1 MKPISSAIAGMA
13 RSGIREIM
21 DLAATRPNVIHLEV
35 GEPNFPTP
43 PHILDAAA
51 RAARDGYTKYTANRG
66 LPEVRQAMATKIAD
80 RNGFSVDSI
89 DQIVVT
95 TGAVNAIIQALMVV
109 SDPGDPVLLPDP
121 AWPNYLMMATILGS
135 PVVRYPLMRDR
146 GFEPDFDALEAICAS
161 TPSAKAILMNTPG
174 NPTGAVMSR
183 SVVERMVEL
192 AARHDLY
199 IISDECYDDIV
210 FDGEHVS
217 PAAID
222 TDGRVISTFSVSKSY
237 AMTGWRIGYA
247 VASPEV
253 AAMISKVQEAVTACA
268 TAVAQKAA
276 QAALEGDQSCVG
288 EMRDAYR
295 QRRDRVVPI
304 LEAAGLLVSPPHG
317 AFYVIADTSG
327 TAMNGYDLAR
337 RLILEHDVAVAPGET
352 FGPGG
357 VGMVRLSLA
366 TAMDDL
372 VEGVGRLTAAV
383 GSWSA

>member
-121 AWPNYLMMATILGS
+121 AWPNYLMMTTILGS
-135 PVVRYPLMRDR
+135 PVVRYPLMRDQ

-199 IISDECYDDIV
+199 VISDECYDDIV

-253 AAMISKVQEAVTACA
+253 AAMISKVQEAVTSCA

-276 QAALEGDQSCVG
+276 QAALDGDQSCVA

-327 TAMNGYDLAR
+327 PGMNGYDLAR

-357 VGMVRLSLA
+357 VGTVRLSLA

-372 VEGVGRLTAAV
+372 VEGVSRLTAAV